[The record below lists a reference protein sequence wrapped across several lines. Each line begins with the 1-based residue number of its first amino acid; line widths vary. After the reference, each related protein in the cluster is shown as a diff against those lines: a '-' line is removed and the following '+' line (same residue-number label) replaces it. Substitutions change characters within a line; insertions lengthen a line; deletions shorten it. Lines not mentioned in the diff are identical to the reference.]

1 MKNLINT
8 SAGKYVVNILMI
20 VIFAGSAITGLF
32 FMEGGGEGRPE
43 RGLENNQGQ
52 FSNVSD
58 RSSRH
63 ERRGAANFS
72 RNQEIAGEHDEGGKS
87 SEGIHEISGIIW
99 IVLMFLHTIQHWNWY
114 KKLFS
119 LKHVVQNKLLTGTLA
134 LFVLLVL
141 TSIGMWTEIIL
152 RELIDLKEIHGLIAQ
167 VLVGFILIHIIQRF
181 KWYVTVTK
189 KLFARKPDFA

>member
-1 MKNLINT
+1 MKNLINI

-43 RGLENNQGQ
+43 RGLENNHAQ

-58 RSSRH
+58 RSVRH
-63 ERRGAANFS
+63 ERRGTANFTG
-72 RNQEIAGEHDEGGKS
+72 NQEFAGDHGEGGES
-87 SEGIHEISGIIW
+87 GEGIHEISGIIW
-99 IVLMFLHTIQHWNWY
+99 LVLMFLHTIQHWNWY

-119 LKHVVQNKLLTGTLA
+119 LKHIMQNKLLTGTLA

-141 TSIGMWTEIIL
+141 TSIGMWTEIIP
-152 RELIDLKEIHGLIAQ
+152 RGLIDLKEIHGLIGQ
-167 VLVGFILIHIIQRF
+167 VLVGFILIHIIQRL

-189 KLFARKPDFA
+189 KLFARKPAFS

>member
-1 MKNLINT
+1 MKNIINT

-20 VIFAGSAITGLF
+20 VLFAGSAITGLF
-32 FMEGGGEGRPE
+32 FMEGGREGRPE
-43 RGLENNQGQ
+43 HGRENNHGQ

-58 RSSRH
+58 RSDSQA
-63 ERRGAANFS
+63 RRGAANFS
-72 RNQEIAGEHDEGGKS
+72 RNREIAGEHDEGGKS

-119 LKHVVQNKLLTGTLA
+119 LKHIMQNKLLTGTLV

-141 TSIGMWTEIIL
+141 TSIGMWTEIIP
-152 RELIDLKEIHGLIAQ
+152 RGLIDLKEIHGLIGQ
-167 VLVGFILIHIIQRF
+167 VLVGFVIIHIFQRA
-181 KWYVTVTK
+181 KWYVTITN
-189 KLFARKPDFA
+189 KLFKKRTIAA

>member
-8 SAGKYVVNILMI
+8 STGKYMVNILMI
-20 VIFAGSAITGLF
+20 IVFAGSAITGLF

-43 RGLENNQGQ
+43 RGRENNHEQ

-58 RSSRH
+58 RSDRH
-63 ERRGAANFS
+63 DRRGTANFTG
-72 RNQEIAGEHDEGGKS
+72 NQEFSGERGEGGES

-99 IVLMFLHTIQHWNWY
+99 LVLMFLHAIQHWNWY

-119 LKHVVQNKLLTGTLA
+119 LKHVMQNKLLTGTLI
-134 LFVLLVL
+134 LFVLLIL
-141 TSIGMWTEIIL
+141 TSIGMWTEIIPRSL
-152 RELIDLKEIHGLIAQ
+152 RDLKEIHGLIGQ
-167 VLVGFILIHIIQRF
+167 VLVGFILIHIIQRL

-189 KLFARKPDFA
+189 KLFARKPVAA